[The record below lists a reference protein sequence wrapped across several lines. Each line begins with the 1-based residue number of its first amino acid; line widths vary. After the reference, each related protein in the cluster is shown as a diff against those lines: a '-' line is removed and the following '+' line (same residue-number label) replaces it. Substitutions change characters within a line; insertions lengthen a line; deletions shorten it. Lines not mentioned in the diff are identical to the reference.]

1 MPESELRDLVVYAL
15 SACGSREY
23 SADVKRAM
31 EVCVSAGKL
40 SVAYLLL
47 LYLLNGG
54 GVPRYH
60 PIPLPYVSNIE
71 DICVVNP
78 EGLAALGVEVVAV
91 PTPEV
96 TEVTLIKEEKEV
108 KKVYR
113 ARLAT
118 AWAVVVSY
126 RDESDSRV
134 DRVFLLSLTRVGPQL
149 MYTAVE
155 PTPSVARRI
164 AGVCG
169 RGEVPKPDITSPEVA
184 ELLRKLGYGEVEE
197 VRGEPRVEETRVE
210 LGEVGEVVRQ
220 IRPRRT
226 RPPRPPEGGTA

>member
-1 MPESELRDLVVYAL
+1 VPESELRDLTIYAL

-40 SVAYLLL
+40 SVAYMLL

-60 PIPLPYVSNIE
+60 PIPLPYVTKIE

-78 EGLAALGVEVVAV
+78 EGLAGLGVELAAV

-96 TEVTLIKEEKEV
+96 TEVTLIKEEKES

-113 ARLAT
+113 ARMAT

-126 RDESDSRV
+126 RDEAESRV

-149 MYTAVE
+149 AYTAVE

-164 AGVCG
+164 AEVCG
-169 RGEVPKPDITSPEVA
+169 RGEVPRPDITSPEVA
-184 ELLRKLGYGEVEE
+184 ELLRRLGYGEVEE
-197 VRGEPRVEETRVE
+197 VRGEPRVEETKVE
-210 LGEVGEVVRQ
+210 LGEAGEVVRA
-220 IRPRRT
+220 RRA
-226 RPPRPPEGGTA
+226 RPPRSPGGTA

>member
-1 MPESELRDLVVYAL
+1 VPEPELKDLIVYAL
-15 SACGSREY
+15 SACGSGEY

-47 LYLLNGG
+47 LHLLNGG

-60 PIPLPYVSNIE
+60 PIPLPYVTRIE
-71 DICVVNP
+71 DFCVVNP
-78 EGLAALGVEVVAV
+78 EGLAELGVELAAV
-91 PTPEV
+91 PTPEYS
-96 TEVTLIKEEKEV
+96 EVTLIKEEKET

-134 DRVFLLSLTRVGPQL
+134 DRVFLLSLTRVGSQPA
-149 MYTAVE
+149 YTAVE
-155 PTPSVARRI
+155 PTPSVAKRI

-169 RGEVPKPDITSPEVA
+169 RREVPRPDITSPEVA

-197 VRGEPRVEETRVE
+197 VRGEVRVE
-210 LGEVGEVVRQ
+210 LGEIGEVVRV
-220 IRPRRT
+220 RRA
-226 RPPRPPEGGTA
+226 RPPRSPGGTA